1 MSQIIIDEFLRIKG
15 QFVKV
20 SWTRPV
26 KMKKTAPFRVYK
38 SVTTVARAGI
48 EYDNIENVQDKRADG
63 TLPAANAGLPWGK
76 WSVYPYII
84 EHKEQKYLRFTA
96 SKNSKAE
103 VVFKDEAGNVLVSD
117 IVKTYA
123 LASEFA
129 EKDEVDV
136 FNVPVPAITM
146 LGNIVIENKAT
157 GTGE

>member
-38 SVTTVARAGI
+38 TVTTVARAGI
-48 EYDNIENVQDKRADG
+48 EYDNIQDVQDKRADG
-63 TLPAANAGLPWGK
+63 TLPATNAGLPWGK
-76 WSVYPYII
+76 WAVYPYII
-84 EHKEQKYLRFTA
+84 EHKDQKYLRFTA

-103 VVFKDEAGNVLVSD
+103 VVFKDEAGNFLVSD
-117 IVKTYA
+117 IVKNYA

-129 EKDEVDV
+129 DKDDTTV

-146 LGNIVIENKAT
+146 LGDVTVEPTAT
-157 GTGE
+157 GSLS